1 MIVSGMV
8 VMAFNG
14 DENRGENYGEKFAS
28 LEPKVSTNHAGNG
41 PGWLVRSSYR
51 IEP

>member
-14 DENRGENYGEKFAS
+14 DENRGENYGKAS
-28 LEPKVSTNHAGNG
+28 LEAKVSTNHAGNG